1 MMFRFVILVS
11 LLSGVS
17 IFVDAQD
24 KTIKGRI
31 IDAGTKQVIPYVNI
45 GIFQK
50 NTGTVSNKNGQYQLR
65 FAENILDSD
74 SVIFSHVGYGTVKYS
89 ITKLLN
95 AMQDIQLSPVSNTL
109 QEVVVK
115 SRKLN
120 KKILGRNGKGLGLMH
135 YNFYTFYEK
144 EVDDRLGKEAGILIK
159 NKQDCFLNELQ
170 MQISSNEF
178 ASLKFRLNFYKIIDG
193 IPTELILP
201 KEIIFEIRDR
211 FVGLYKFD
219 LKPFNIYLTKNL
231 GDIAA
236 TIQWVE
242 SKKAKPK
249 SKYFSLYSS
258 FSTNSSFI
266 SRPKS
271 MASWITSKQDL
282 SLSFLSEC
290 D

>member
-1 MMFRFVILVS
+1 MVRFVMLAL
-11 LLSGVS
+11 LLSGIS
-17 IFVDAQD
+17 NIVDAQD
-24 KTIKGRI
+24 KIAKGRI
-31 IDAGTKQVIPYVNI
+31 IDAETKQVIPYVNI

-50 NTGTVSNKNGQYQLR
+50 NIGTVSNENGQYQLA
-65 FAENILDSD
+65 FSGNYAASD
-74 SVIFSHVGYGTVKYS
+74 SIIFSHVGYRTVKYS
-89 ITKLLN
+89 IAQFIN
-95 AMQDIQLSPVSNTL
+95 SISDIQLTPISNTL

-115 SRKLN
+115 SRNLSE
-120 KKILGRNGKGLGLMH
+120 KILGRNGKGLGLMH

-144 EVDDRLGKEAGILIK
+144 DVDDRLGKEAGILLK
-159 NKQDCFLNELQ
+159 NKRDCFLNELH

-178 ASLKFRLNFYKIIDG
+178 ASLKFRLNFYKTVDG
-193 IPTELILP
+193 VPTELIIT
-201 KEIIFEIRDR
+201 KEIVFEIRDE

-219 LKPFNIYLTKNL
+219 LRPFDIYLTRDI
-231 GDIAA
+231 GDVAA

-242 SKKAKPK
+242 SKKAKLN

-258 FSTNSSFI
+258 LSTNSSFI

-271 MASWITSKQDL
+271 MASWEKSNRDV

>member
-1 MMFRFVILVS
+1 MVRFVMLAL
-11 LLSGVS
+11 LLSGIS
-17 IFVDAQD
+17 NIVDAQD
-24 KTIKGRI
+24 KIAKGRI
-31 IDAGTKQVIPYVNI
+31 IDAETKQVIPYVNI

-50 NTGTVSNKNGQYQLR
+50 NIGTVSNENGQYQLR
-65 FAENILDSD
+65 FSGNYAASD
-74 SVIFSHVGYGTVKYS
+74 SIIFSHVGYRTVKYP
-89 ITKLLN
+89 IAQLLN
-95 AMQDIQLSPVSNTL
+95 PMSDIQLSPVSNTL

-115 SRKLN
+115 SRKLTE
-120 KKILGRNGKGLGLMH
+120 KILGRNGKGLGLMH

-144 EVDDRLGKEAGILIK
+144 EVDDRLGKEAGILLK
-159 NKQDCFLNELQ
+159 NKRDCFLNELQ

-178 ASLKFRLNFYKIIDG
+178 ASLKFRLNFYKIVDG

-201 KEIIFEIRDR
+201 KEIVFEIRDG

-219 LKPFNIYLTKNL
+219 LKPFTIYLTKDL
-231 GDIAA
+231 GDVAA

-242 SKKAKPK
+242 SKKTNPN

-258 FSTNSSFI
+258 LSTNSSFV

-271 MASWITSKQDL
+271 MASWEKSKQDV
-282 SLSFLSEC
+282 SISFLSEC